1 MVNLHNEFIAFSN
14 EISLSSAQKE
24 ELRTSRD
31 SVRDHIKK
39 WMRDKKGISVKFYLQ
54 GSYAMH
60 TAVKPI
66 NEGEYD
72 IDDGVYLTDYYD
84 MQDENLPSCE
94 TVHDWIKQAVKD
106 QTSTDPIDK
115 NTCVRVVYKHG
126 YHIDLPIYILRNDA
140 AFLANKKSG
149 WIESDAK
156 SFKDWLHDQ
165 LGENRDQGHRLI
177 KYLKRWKDENVVNL
191 KGIELTI
198 LVANNATYKSGRDD
212 LSLRCTVASIYET
225 LQQNFICL
233 KPVAPFEDL
242 FEEKAGSKD
251 AILNQLKQLRD
262 ALIDAT
268 DLATSTEEA
277 SEKMAIYFGS
287 SFPTSTNAN
296 DKLSLQRT
304 AAPGILKRDGRSG

>member
-1 MVNLHNEFIAFSN
+1 MANLHNEFITFSN

-31 SVRDHIKK
+31 SVRDHIRK

-140 AFLANKKSG
+140 AFLANKKAAG
-149 WIESDAK
+149 
-156 SFKDWLHDQ
+156 
-165 LGENRDQGHRLI
+165 
-177 KYLKRWKDENVVNL
+177 LKAMRKAL
-191 KGIELTI
+191 KTGFMI
-198 LVANNATYKSGRDD
+198 N
-212 LSLRCTVASIYET
+212 
-225 LQQNFICL
+225 
-233 KPVAPFEDL
+233 
-242 FEEKAGSKD
+242 
-251 AILNQLKQLRD
+251 
-262 ALIDAT
+262 
-268 DLATSTEEA
+268 
-277 SEKMAIYFGS
+277 SEK
-287 SFPTSTNAN
+287 
-296 DKLSLQRT
+296 T
-304 AAPGILKRDGRSG
+304 ATKDID